1 MKYLNYLIGS
11 LIFLLLFIGYFHPI
25 NAITQDL
32 GRHFLLGDIILKT
45 HNVPDT
51 NLFSYTYPNFPFV
64 NLHWLSEVVFY
75 LIFKFIGFNGLL
87 IFSTAIILISFSIV
101 FFYSFKKEKIIPLS
115 IISVFYIPV
124 LFERTDIRPE
134 IFSFLFLA
142 IFVAVL
148 YKFKFEKTKLIF
160 ILPFIELLWVN
171 MHIYFIIGIAVL
183 GIFLLDSIIQ
193 SYKNKDKKF
202 LSLLFITVFSTL
214 ATFINPNF
222 ITGAIYPLRVF
233 ENYGYSI
240 EENQNIFFLWNLFQK
255 QTILY
260 FVISAFTLII
270 VLFINIKKSK
280 KIDWLLSLFFI
291 ALSIMQIRNFPLF
304 VFGTFIPFAKNLSDI
319 YTRLPTIVKKT
330 IPYLLLLLII
340 WQGNQ
345 VVKDK
350 GFGFGVEKGAEKGVD
365 FFIKNKLK
373 GPIFNGFDVGGYL
386 DYRLYPDEKVFV
398 DNRPGEYPAS
408 FFQNVYIPMQNDQ
421 KIFDEIDKKYNF
433 NVIFF
438 NHTDQTPWAENF
450 LKQIIRNKNWELIYL
465 DDYCLIFVK
474 NNKNN
479 AELINKYR
487 MPERKNLSNVDY
499 KNKNSLIGLS
509 VFFNKTGLLENE
521 VEIHNK
527 ILGLDPN
534 FCYSLYR
541 MANLLSQKN
550 SSSADIY
557 GLKFRNLC
565 R

>member
-1 MKYLNYLIGS
+1 MKYLNYLIGF
-11 LIFLLLFIGYFHPI
+11 LVFLLLFAGYFHPI

-32 GRHFLLGDIILKT
+32 GRHFLLGNIILKT
-45 HNVPDT
+45 HNVPNI

-64 NLHWLSEVVFY
+64 NLHWLSEIIFY
-75 LIFKFIGFNGLL
+75 LIFKLVGFNGLL
-87 IFSTAIILISFSIV
+87 IFSTAIILTSFSIV
-101 FFYSFKKEKIIPLS
+101 FFYSFKKDAIIPLS
-115 IISVFYIPV
+115 IVSIFYLPV

-142 IFVAVL
+142 IFVTVL
-148 YKFKFEKTKLIF
+148 YKFKLKKTKLIF

-183 GIFLLDSIIQ
+183 GIFLLDSVIQ
-193 SYKNKDKKF
+193 SYKNKNKQF
-202 LSLLFITVFSTL
+202 LLLFLITILSIL
-214 ATFINPNF
+214 ATFMNPNF
-222 ITGAIYPLRVF
+222 ITGAIYPFRVF

-240 EENQNIFFLWNLFQK
+240 EENQNIFFLWNFFQK
-255 QTILY
+255 QTIPY
-260 FVISAFTLII
+260 FVVSSITLII
-270 VLFINIKKSK
+270 VLFTNIKNSK
-280 KIDWLLSLFFI
+280 RVDWLLSLFFI
-291 ALSIMQIRNFPLF
+291 TLSVMQIRNFPLF
-304 VFGTFIPFAKNLSDI
+304 VFGTFIPFSKNLSNI
-319 YTRLPTIVKKT
+319 YVKLPIAVKKT
-330 IPYLLLLLII
+330 IPYLLLLLIV

-345 VVKDK
+345 IIKNK
-350 GFGFGVEKGAEKGVD
+350 GLGFGVERGAEKGVD

-373 GPIFNGFDVGGYL
+373 GPIFNSFDVGGYL
-386 DYRLYPDEKVFV
+386 DYRLYPNEKVFV

-408 FFQNVYIPMQNDQ
+408 FFKNVYIPMQNDQ
-421 KIFDEIDKKYNF
+421 KIFEEIDKKYNF

-450 LKQIIRNKNWELIYL
+450 LKQIINNKSWKLIYL

-479 AELINKYR
+479 AFLIKKYS
-487 MPERKNLSNVDY
+487 MNERKKLSNVDY

-527 ILGLDPN
+527 ILELDPN

-541 MANLLSQKN
+541 MSHLLSQKN
-550 SSSADIY
+550 NSSADIF